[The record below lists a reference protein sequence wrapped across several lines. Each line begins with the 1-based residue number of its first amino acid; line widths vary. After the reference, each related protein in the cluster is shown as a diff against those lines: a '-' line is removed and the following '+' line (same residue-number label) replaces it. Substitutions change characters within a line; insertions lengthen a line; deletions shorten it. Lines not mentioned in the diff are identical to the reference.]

1 MDSKAILK
9 LDVEFILQKVEEILQ
24 IKLPPKILE
33 ISLLPEDSLLYIRF
47 NEASG
52 REIGEPAHPLIHVFN
67 DEKGNLTSLEIID
80 INRFIKEPSS
90 KLIQMNK

>member
-1 MDSKAILK
+1 MDSKATLK
-9 LDVEFILQKVEEILQ
+9 LDTEFIIQKLEEILQ

-33 ISLLPEDSLLYIRF
+33 ISLLPEDSLLHIRF

-52 REIGEPAHPLIHVFN
+52 KEFGEPAHPIIHVFN
-67 DEKGNLTSLEIID
+67 DEKGTLTSLEIID

-90 KLIQMNK
+90 KLIQMS

>member
-9 LDVEFILQKVEEILQ
+9 LDAEFIIQKVEEILQ
-24 IKLPPKILE
+24 IKLPTKILE

-47 NEASG
+47 SEASG
-52 REIGEPAHPLIHVFN
+52 RELGEPAHPLIHVFN

-80 INRFIKEPSS
+80 INRFIKEPSK
-90 KLIQMNK
+90 KLIQVSQ